1 MFIKVLFIH
10 INIAKFQSFTVN
22 YEIFH
27 MIWIGGTAMEVCSS
41 NLFFNADMLAYRPTT
56 STVTRKEPS

>member
-1 MFIKVLFIH
+1 
-10 INIAKFQSFTVN
+10 
-22 YEIFH
+22 
-27 MIWIGGTAMEVCSS
+27 MEVCSS